1 MTTYESG
8 ETVMDILAAGTLLA
22 GAAVALVG
30 CATWVVVRSR
40 RTSTVQLL
48 GRTLHYPRVW
58 AAGAACM
65 GFYLPLGLGNLT
77 EVTPSAWRAPGS
89 PIGAGLLLAAWVLM
103 ATYWLLEY
111 RATRRIGR
119 DQ

>member
-1 MTTYESG
+1 VTTYEADAM
-8 ETVMDILAAGTLLA
+8 VMDILLA

-30 CATWVVVRSR
+30 CAAWVVVRSR

-65 GFYLPLGLGNLT
+65 GFYALLGLGNLT
-77 EVTPSAWRAPGS
+77 EGTPSVWRAPS
-89 PIGAGLLLAAWVLM
+89 RWIGAGLLLAASVLM